1 MNKPRR
7 KAASGGW
14 RLQDDRPPTFRG
26 WISTDEGEIRRR
38 EWRGRT
44 EIVAVHALD
53 GSPHPF
59 GDYRVTSSSGSSYTV
74 EIRSLGTHINSCG
87 CRDHR
92 TNRLGTCKHIEGV
105 LHHLRGNRAAPPR
118 RRKPKGPE
126 SSGRIEIFLD
136 ERDDRAVRMT
146 VPESI
151 ERADPAFVQ
160 EAGRHYRGLRRDSRK
175 AFDALSHMA
184 RAHPDRL
191 RCSRSLKTWID
202 ARKAP
207 ARRRRER
214 DRFVADLEAGRRSFG
229 YLKQPLLPYQVE
241 GALHLAFGERV
252 LLADDMG
259 LGKTVQ
265 AIAACALLRELRG
278 VERVL
283 VVSPASLKAEWE
295 EQIAKFSDLPSAI
308 VFGAYPARLAAYR
321 RHTFFTLC
329 NYEQVVADEKNLLEA
344 LRPDVVILDEAQRI
358 KNWQTKTANA
368 VKKLQSRYAFVLTG
382 TPLENRIDEIYSI
395 VQFLDPD
402 LLGPLFRFN
411 REFYALDEKG
421 RPSGFRNLDELARR
435 VSSVMLRRRKEDV
448 ESELPGRTVKTFFVP
463 MTDTQTGAYEDYDLY
478 VKRLAIRALS
488 GDEPEDGEVARI
500 EEFVSRISWMIA
512 DMSAPSRGAAA

>member
-7 KAASGGW
+7 KATSGGW

-44 EIVAVHALD
+44 EIVDVHALD

-59 GDYRVTSSSGSSYTV
+59 GDYQVTSSNGSSYTV

-105 LHHLRGNRAAPPR
+105 LHRLRGNRAAPPR
-118 RRKPKGPE
+118 RRKPKGQE

-146 VPESI
+146 VPEAI

-160 EAGRHYRGLRRDSRK
+160 EAGRHYRSLRRDSRK
-175 AFDALSHMA
+175 AFDSLHDMA

-191 RCSRSLKTWID
+191 RVSRSLETWID

-214 DRFVADLEAGRRSFG
+214 DRFVAGGFAEEARA
-229 YLKQPLLPYQVE
+229 PAVE
-241 GALHLAFGERV
+241 A
-252 LLADDMG
+252 
-259 LGKTVQ
+259 
-265 AIAACALLRELRG
+265 
-278 VERVL
+278 
-283 VVSPASLKAEWE
+283 
-295 EQIAKFSDLPSAI
+295 
-308 VFGAYPARLAAYR
+308 ARLA
-321 RHTFFTLC
+321 
-329 NYEQVVADEKNLLEA
+329 VAA
-344 LRPDVVILDEAQRI
+344 LAAMRGKPEPGDAESA
-358 KNWQTKTANA
+358 AE
-368 VKKLQSRYAFVLTG
+368 F
-382 TPLENRIDEIYSI
+382 
-395 VQFLDPD
+395 
-402 LLGPLFRFN
+402 LLGEEP
-411 REFYALDEKG
+411 DG
-421 RPSGFRNLDELARR
+421 I
-435 VSSVMLRRRKEDV
+435 
-448 ESELPGRTVKTFFVP
+448 PGGP
-463 MTDTQTGAYEDYDLY
+463 PHD
-478 VKRLAIRALS
+478 AIRARS

-500 EEFVSRISWMIA
+500 EDFVSRIFWMVA
-512 DMSAPSRGAAA
+512 DMSAPSHGEPPEALSKRRPRRASHIRLTNGAAPHDAEAAPHLCGNRGRERALLRSLAETAM

>member
-7 KAASGGW
+7 KTPSGGW

-26 WISTDEGEIRRR
+26 WISTDEGEIGRR

-44 EIVAVHALD
+44 EIVDVHALD

-59 GDYRVTSSSGSSYTV
+59 GDYQVTSSNGSSYTV

-105 LHHLRGNRAAPPR
+105 LHHLRGNRAAPSR
-118 RRKPKGPE
+118 RRIPKGQE
-126 SSGRIEIFLD
+126 SNGRIKIFLD

-146 VPESI
+146 VPEAI

-160 EAGRHYRGLRRDSRK
+160 EAGRHCRSLRRDSRK
-175 AFDALSHMA
+175 AFDALRDMT

-191 RCSRSLKTWID
+191 RCSRSLETWID

-214 DRFVADLEAGRRSFG
+214 DRFVAALEAGRRSFEF
-229 YLKQPLLPYQVE
+229 LKQPLLPYQVE

-265 AIAACALLRELRG
+265 AGDRAA
-278 VERVL
+278 
-283 VVSPASLKAEWE
+283 
-295 EQIAKFSDLPSAI
+295 
-308 VFGAYPARLAAYR
+308 AA
-321 RHTFFTLC
+321 
-329 NYEQVVADEKNLLEA
+329 
-344 LRPDVVILDEAQRI
+344 
-358 KNWQTKTANA
+358 
-368 VKKLQSRYAFVLTG
+368 
-382 TPLENRIDEIYSI
+382 
-395 VQFLDPD
+395 
-402 LLGPLFRFN
+402 
-411 REFYALDEKG
+411 
-421 RPSGFRNLDELARR
+421 RPSHGFAQ
-435 VSSVMLRRRKEDV
+435 
-448 ESELPGRTVKTFFVP
+448 LP
-463 MTDTQTGAYEDYDLY
+463 
-478 VKRLAIRALS
+478 
-488 GDEPEDGEVARI
+488 
-500 EEFVSRISWMIA
+500 
-512 DMSAPSRGAAA
+512 PSRK